1 VKASVLGTVAV
12 LALGLATGVAQA
24 ADNYLIQLDD
34 TNSNDTIVGNTY
46 KNGPNLIQS
55 VVFPND
61 TINAPYTLWS
71 GATLIATFDNQFN
84 YYEPGGKTLSDT
96 VEISGTAG
104 NTFFQ
109 VVFLSD
115 IEGGPPLVPLP
126 NGGVN
131 IENGQFQQG
140 VLAGVVSNGDF
151 YNLEIASDVGEGRS
165 VPEPATW
172 ALMLTGMGLVGLIT
186 RRRRTALAV

>member
-1 VKASVLGTVAV
+1 VVGTIAA
-12 LALGLATGVAQA
+12 LALGLGVGVAQA

-34 TNSNDTIVGNTY
+34 TLFNDTIVGNTY

-55 VVFPND
+55 VVFQND
-61 TINAPYTLWS
+61 TINAPYVLWS

-84 YYEPGGKTLSDT
+84 FYEPDRVTLSDT

-104 NTFFQ
+104 NNFFQ

-115 IEGGPPLVPLP
+115 PEGGMPLQALP

-131 IENGQFQQG
+131 IENGKFQQG
-140 VLAGVVSNGDF
+140 VLSGVVSNGDF
-151 YNLEIASDVGEGRS
+151 YNLQIASD

-172 ALMLTGMGLVGLIT
+172 AMMLIGAGLVGAMV
-186 RRRRTALAV
+186 RRRAAMALTA

>member
-1 VKASVLGTVAV
+1 MKASVVGTIAA
-12 LALGLATGVAQA
+12 LALGLGVGVAQA

-34 TNSNDTIVGNTY
+34 TLSNDTIVGNTY

-61 TINAPYTLWS
+61 MINAPYVLWS

-84 YYEPGGKTLSDT
+84 FYETDGVTLSDT

-104 NTFFQ
+104 DNFFQ

-115 IEGGPPLVPLP
+115 PNTMGPLP

-131 IENGQFQQG
+131 IETGMFQQA
-140 VLAGVVSNGDF
+140 VLSGIVSNGDF
-151 YNLEIASDVGEGRS
+151 YDLQIASDINE

-172 ALMLTGMGLVGLIT
+172 AMMLLGAGLVGLVA
-186 RRRRTALAV
+186 RRRAALALTA

>member
-1 VKASVLGTVAV
+1 MKASVVGTIA
-12 LALGLATGVAQA
+12 ALVVGFGAGVAQA

-34 TNSNDTIVGNTY
+34 RASNDTITGNTY
-46 KNGPNLIQS
+46 KNGANLIQS

-61 TINAPYTLWS
+61 EINAPYTLWS
-71 GATLIATFDNQFN
+71 GATLLASFDNQFN
-84 YYEPGGKTLSDT
+84 YYEPDGVTLSDT

-104 NTFFQ
+104 DTFFQ

-115 IEGGPPLVPLP
+115 PNSLSPLP

-131 IENGQFQQG
+131 LENGQFQPG
-140 VLAGVVSNGDF
+140 VLAGIVSNGDF
-151 YNLEIASDVGEGRS
+151 YNLQIASDLE

-172 ALMLTGMGLVGLIT
+172 AMMLLGAGLVGLVA
-186 RRRRTALAV
+186 RRRAALALTA